1 MAVEGNHEACVR
13 ALLRAG
19 ASLTLEDDDLPP
31 VLRAAFDSR
40 APILR
45 IFLEAGV
52 DPTAEYGGGW
62 TLLHRVMST
71 RPGSAE
77 CVKLLLAAGA
87 DVNAL
92 CRSSTGN
99 MYTPL
104 DLAMSSEYQLRGM
117 GRIYPLLLRAGA
129 TFPTPHSNSFL
140 TQYREPYLAKILA
153 AGSFAAYEK
162 RHVDA
167 LTATLAPK
175 ITNRATKR
183 TTRTAAS
190 RSTTPRIAL
199 PTEVVRVIVT
209 FWAHCGYY

>member
-1 MAVEGNHEACVR
+1 
-13 ALLRAG
+13 
-19 ASLTLEDDDLPP
+19 
-31 VLRAAFDSR
+31 
-40 APILR
+40 
-45 IFLEAGV
+45 
-52 DPTAEYGGGW
+52 
-62 TLLHRVMST
+62 
-71 RPGSAE
+71 
-77 CVKLLLAAGA
+77 
-87 DVNAL
+87 
-92 CRSSTGN
+92 

-104 DLAMSSEYQLRGM
+104 DLAMCSEHQLRHM
-117 GRIYPLLLRAGA
+117 GRIFPLLLRAGA

-140 TQYREPYLAKILA
+140 AEYREPYLAKILA

-162 RHVDA
+162 RHIDA